1 MFFFLRYT
9 KWLIL
14 PGKFILNNNI
24 SSTYKVQTTPPPFL
38 NTKILLFWE
47 FQNFPF
53 DHFHRMMI
61 LYIPVGDMCE
71 NIHQQWQWETVTWQG
86 VSAPSILYIP
96 VGDKKILIVWE
107 YSVHEGMKQNHDNW
121 FTHECNTIADCK
133 IPPYRHK
140 THSRACGTCKQSAL
154 TKLQYDIP
162 TIKYIALSG
171 E

>member
-1 MFFFLRYT
+1 MVSVNIGCRDNLSVTSYIIKDTVRYFFMFFFLRYT

-14 PGKFILNNNI
+14 PGKFILINNI
-24 SSTYKVQTTPPPFL
+24 SSTYKVQTPPPPFL

-86 VSAPSILYIP
+86 VSAPSRNDNLS
-96 VGDKKILIVWE
+96 WAT
-107 YSVHEGMKQNHDNW
+107 YSHAGVSLHEETGSNREN
-121 FTHECNTIADCK
+121 
-133 IPPYRHK
+133 
-140 THSRACGTCKQSAL
+140 
-154 TKLQYDIP
+154 
-162 TIKYIALSG
+162 
-171 E
+171 